1 MKVNLDINN
10 RDKTIEFHYKH
21 TKGSI
26 TIKYIDDETGKIIK
40 TEILPNLDL
49 GEHEIIP
56 KHIEGYEVVNEYEVI
71 EEEIEKEEEIDFK
84 EDIDKEV
91 EEEIDES
98 KDDRIKSIKDF
109 INLMESE
116 E

>member
-1 MKVNLDINN
+1 MKINLDINN

-21 TKGSI
+21 AKGSI

-40 TEILPNLDL
+40 TEMLPNLDL

-56 KHIEGYEVVNEYEVI
+56 KYIEGYEVVNGYEVI
-71 EEEIEKEEEIDFK
+71 EEIEDNTEDVEENMGEEIIE
-84 EDIDKEV
+84 EDNEDKL
-91 EEEIDES
+91 
-98 KDDRIKSIKDF
+98 KSIKDF

>member
-21 TKGSI
+21 AKGSI

-56 KHIEGYEVVNEYEVI
+56 KYIEGYEVVNEYEVI
-71 EEEIEKEEEIDFK
+71 EEIEEDIEEIEEDMGEEIIE
-84 EDIDKEV
+84 EDNEDKL
-91 EEEIDES
+91 
-98 KDDRIKSIKDF
+98 KSIKDF

>member
-21 TKGSI
+21 AKGSI

-56 KHIEGYEVVNEYEVI
+56 KYIEGYEVVNEYEVI
-71 EEEIEKEEEIDFK
+71 EEIEEDIEEIEEDMGEEIIE
-84 EDIDKEV
+84 EDNEDKL
-91 EEEIDES
+91 
-98 KDDRIKSIKDF
+98 KSIKDF
-109 INLMESE
+109 INLMEGE

>member
-21 TKGSI
+21 AKGSI
-26 TIKYIDDETGKIIK
+26 TIKYIDDETGKIMK
-40 TEILPNLDL
+40 TETLYNLNL
-49 GEHEIIP
+49 GEHEIFP
-56 KHIEGYEVVNEYEVI
+56 KYIEGYEVVNEYEVI
-71 EEEIEKEEEIDFK
+71 EEIEENIEKAEDDIGEEIEKDN
-84 EDIDKEV
+84 EDKL
-91 EEEIDES
+91 
-98 KDDRIKSIKDF
+98 KSIKDF

>member
-1 MKVNLDINN
+1 MKVNLDINR
-10 RDKTIEFHYKH
+10 RDKIVEFHYKQ

-26 TIKYIDDETGKIIK
+26 TIRYIDDETGKVIK
-40 TEILPNLDL
+40 TEMLPNLDL

-56 KHIEGYEVVNEYEVI
+56 KYIEGYEVVNEYEVI
-71 EEEIEKEEEIDFK
+71 EEIEEDMGEEIIE
-84 EDIDKEV
+84 EDNEDKL
-91 EEEIDES
+91 
-98 KDDRIKSIKDF
+98 KSIKDF